1 MMRPKLAFAMS
12 PGKTRFVFDEAA
24 LSRLG
29 ELCEV
34 LSDEPLH
41 DFTDAAA
48 RAVLHDTEILV
59 TGWGCPFI
67 SREVVAAAPRLKLI
81 AHAAGT
87 VKYHLDPVVFEAGI
101 AVTNA
106 VAANAVPVAE
116 YTLAMIIL
124 ANKQALQFRD
134 LYREDRTR
142 GTSYALM
149 DTPIGNYRRTVGIV
163 GASHIGRRVVE
174 LLRPFDFTVLL
185 YDPHVRPGDEICR
198 HAELVDLDELIA
210 RSDVVSLHAPS
221 LPSTRHMIGRRE
233 LGLMRNGATLINT
246 ARGALV
252 DEAALVAELE
262 TGRVSAVIDVTDPE
276 IPAPDSPLFTL
287 PNVVLTPHIAGAVG
301 SERSRLGNLMVEEIE
316 RFAAGRPLH
325 HQVQPSLLLQLA

>member
-1 MMRPKLAFAMS
+1 MRPKLAFAMS

-24 LSRLG
+24 LARLG

-41 DFTDAAA
+41 DFTDAAS

-163 GASHIGRRVVE
+163 GASHIGRRVIE

>member
-1 MMRPKLAFAMS
+1 MRPKLAFAMS

>member
-1 MMRPKLAFAMS
+1 MRPKLAFAMS
-12 PGKTRFVFDEAA
+12 PGKTRFVFDAAA
-24 LSRLG
+24 LARLR

-34 LSDEPLH
+34 LSNDPLH
-41 DFTDAAA
+41 DFETPPA
-48 RAVLHDTEILV
+48 RDILRETEILV

-67 SREVVAAAPRLKLI
+67 SREVVAAAPALKLI

-101 AVTNA
+101 AVTNS

-124 ANKQALQFRD
+124 ANKQALHFRD

-142 GTSYALM
+142 SSSYALM
-149 DTPIGNYRRTVGIV
+149 DTPVGNYRRTIGIV
-163 GASHIGRRVVE
+163 GASHIGRRIIE
-174 LLRPFDFTVLL
+174 LLRPFEFSVLL
-185 YDPHVRPGDEICR
+185 YDPHVRPGDDVCR
-198 HAELVDLDELIA
+198 HAKLVDLEELIA

-221 LPSTRHMIGRRE
+221 LPSTRHMIGQRE

-252 DEAALVAELE
+252 DEAALVAELA
-262 TGRVSAVIDVTDPE
+262 TGRISAVIDVTDPE
-276 IPAPDSPLFTL
+276 IAAPDSPLFTL
-287 PNVVLTPHIAGAVG
+287 PNVFLTPHIAGAVG
-301 SERSRLGNLMVEEIE
+301 SERARLGNLVVDEIE
-316 RFAAGRPLH
+316 RFTAGRPLN
-325 HQVQPSLLLQLA
+325 HQVQPSMLRQLA

>member
-1 MMRPKLAFAMS
+1 MRPKLAFAMS

-67 SREVVAAAPRLKLI
+67 SREVIAAAPRLKLI